1 MNEKKEKIIKTSIQL
16 FAKKGFSSTT
26 IQEIAD
32 ECGISK
38 GAFYL
43 HFKSKD
49 QLFNR
54 AFEYYIDT
62 SMQEIENVR
71 KQNQHLAPREIL
83 QKQIAEQFKR
93 FAENKD
99 FIILIL
105 SENAIPENQQIK
117 KYSVAVKKQ
126 MNDEIQISLLATYG
140 QDIEPYKTDLSV
152 IIQGIIQSYVQ
163 ILLLHD
169 QLELSFDELS
179 CFILNRFDDLV
190 QGLLRS
196 HCKPILTPSI
206 WEDEAPS
213 AISLLEELRQLKQVH
228 LLSND
233 TLVSIEVI
241 EEELAKDEP
250 RKPVIQGMLTN
261 LDLCEEPSV
270 QRVVEQLK
278 LFLQ

>member
-179 CFILNRFDDLV
+179 CFILNRFDNLV